1 MKDLELL
8 LRRWQAEKS
17 LVRPPEQAHDVVAA
31 FGAVGYSAT
40 TDVIALYG
48 CCGGMDQMDN
58 QCWRLWPLQE
68 VIEENAEAP
77 GIGALFG
84 DYLINSW
91 AYRLRPVS
99 REVSAVFIDHFNGEE
114 LVEVAPS
121 LAVFVSRLLRD
132 PLEMLELR
140 TPDRLK

>member
-8 LRRWQAEKS
+8 VRRWEAEKS

-40 TDVIALYG
+40 ADVIGLYE

-58 QCWRLWPLQE
+58 QYWRLWPLQE
-68 VIEENAEAP
+68 VIQENAEAP
-77 GIGALFG
+77 GVGALFG
-84 DYLINSW
+84 DYLISSW

-99 REVSAVFIDHFNGEE
+99 TEVSAVFVDHFNGEE
-114 LVEVAPS
+114 PVEVAPS
-121 LAVFVSRLLRD
+121 LAAFVSGLLRD
-132 PLEMLELR
+132 PTEMLELR
-140 TPDRLK
+140 STDRR